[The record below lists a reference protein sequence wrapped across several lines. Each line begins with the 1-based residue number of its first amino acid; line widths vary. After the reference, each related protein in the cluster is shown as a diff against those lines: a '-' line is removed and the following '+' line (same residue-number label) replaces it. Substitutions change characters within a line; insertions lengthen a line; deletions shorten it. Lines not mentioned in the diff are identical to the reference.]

1 MCVELYV
8 DVKCK
13 SGRRLSGQV
22 VRSAEDKKDD
32 RGLVMVEYIANS
44 GIAMRQEIP
53 ASNLH
58 LIEIQMSD
66 FELSEAKGDGN
77 CMFRSL
83 VMLEGQSESY
93 HATLRKALIDFIR
106 AHRVSDCIFLLLFF
120 DRNFACFLFL
130 RTTTFQKAQ

>member
-66 FELSEAKGDGN
+66 FELSIAKGDGN
-77 CMFRSL
+77 CMFGSL
-83 VMLEGQSESY
+83 AMLEGKPES
-93 HATLRKALIDFIR
+93 HHTTLRKALIDFIR
-106 AHRVSDCIFLLLFF
+106 AHRVSDW
-120 DRNFACFLFL
+120 NFNIAL
-130 RTTTFQKAQ
+130 RS